1 MEELIPTVVDLIVNS
16 QKIVVFTGAGVS
28 TESGIQDFRSPG
40 GLWER
45 YDPEDFTYQRFISS
59 ETAREKYWEMS
70 SEFYHVINKARP
82 NPTHEAIAELEKMG
96 KLDCLITQNVDGLHQ
111 MAGSSP
117 EKILELHGTTRT
129 VSCLSCKKGYTRDE
143 VQEMI
148 VGGVKVP
155 RCDQCDGILKP
166 DTISFGQAMPERE
179 TAEAVRRSEECD
191 LFIVIGSSLVVHPAA
206 SMPLVAKERGA
217 KLVIIN
223 RDPTPQDSL
232 ADAVVRGSAGAIMS
246 EIIQG
251 VRQG

>member
-1 MEELIPTVVDLIVNS
+1 
-16 QKIVVFTGAGVS
+16 
-28 TESGIQDFRSPG
+28 
-40 GLWER
+40 
-45 YDPEDFTYQRFISS
+45 
-59 ETAREKYWEMS
+59 
-70 SEFYHVINKARP
+70 
-82 NPTHEAIAELEKMG
+82 MG

-148 VGGVKVP
+148 VSGVKVP

-206 SMPLVAKERGA
+206 SMPLVAKEKGA

-223 RDPTPQDSL
+223 RDPTPQDSM

-246 EIIQG
+246 QIIQG

>member
-1 MEELIPTVVDLIVNS
+1 MEEVIATVVDLIVNS

-70 SEFYHVINKARP
+70 SEFYHVINEARP
-82 NPTHEAIAELEKMG
+82 NPTHEAIAELEKME

-148 VGGVKVP
+148 SSGVKVP

-223 RDPTPQDSL
+223 RDPTSQDSM